1 MFEDAII
8 VQSAL
13 SAFNN
18 AALIAP
24 AFLWSFILTLPLY
37 ILVWMFRG
45 DIMAKIGWSHTN
57 IVTRAS
63 FWVAIITLGW
73 VVLFGGNYAVL
84 RDDTSTLPFMVA
96 AIVFISSLFVSSHLS
111 NGWHLFK
118 RTHFPYIAL
127 GILVLGLSDIHAWWG
142 PVLQI
147 GAACAGFFVGRVTKN
162 EMRDV
167 PGILLIVMTTVVAML
182 MQPEFFRFG
191 QLGNLT
197 FVHMLAMIL
206 IGALAMA
213 TVAIRNVNPS
223 NKIHDSAYIKIK
235 WMLRFVV
242 ILDVALFVMTESVP
256 VFLVLVASMFA
267 LFALSVWHSNKSSG
281 ALGDKLYAMTI
292 LLFGAIIT
300 MPVICAVGII
310 SLGNLN
316 HGNLWQETKYL
327 L

>member
-45 DIMAKIGWSHTN
+45 DIMGKFGWTHTN
-57 IVTRAS
+57 MIPKAS

-96 AIVFISSLFVSSHLS
+96 AIVFVSTLFVSSHLS
-111 NGWHLFK
+111 KGWHLFK
-118 RTHFPYIAL
+118 RANLPYVAL
-127 GILVLGLSDIHAWWG
+127 GILVLGLSDTHAWWG

-162 EMRDV
+162 EMRDI
-167 PGILLIVMTTVVAML
+167 PGILLIVMTTSVAML

-213 TVAIRNVNPS
+213 TLVIRNIKPS

-242 ILDVALFVMTESVP
+242 MLGIALFIMTESVP
-256 VFLVLVASMFA
+256 VFLVLVVSMFA

-300 MPVICAVGII
+300 MPVICAIGII
-310 SLGNLN
+310 CFGGLPC
-316 HGNLWQETKYL
+316 GNLWKETKYL